1 METPWVSTGI
11 WWVSSFRVWFALGFL
26 RVSAWPPWVS
36 TGILAFGLACL
47 CLCYGFPQV
56 CVHIRLASCL
66 NFHRL
71 PCDFAVALLYGPVR
85 FASQHAL
92 LVLDLLSCAL
102 WVTYGLPV
110 GFARASCRF
119 PMGFQL
125 ASCRFPASFLRV
137 SCGFPARFL
146 RVSCRFPVGFLS
158 ASRGRP
164 IGFPFLEGFL
174 KVSGQSPVGGLQVSC
189 NFLVR

>member
-11 WWVSSFRVWFALGFL
+11 WWVSSFRVCFALGFL

-36 TGILAFGLACL
+36 TGILAFGFACL

-56 CVHIRLASCL
+56 CVHIPLASCL
-66 NFHRL
+66 NFRRL

-125 ASCRFPASFLRV
+125 ASCRFPACFLRV
-137 SCGFPARFL
+137 SCAFPAGFL
-146 RVSCRFPVGFLS
+146 QVSRGFPVGFS
-158 ASRGRP
+158 WASHR
-164 IGFPFLEGFL
+164 FP
-174 KVSGQSPVGGLQVSC
+174 VS
-189 NFLVR
+189 